1 MLISKMGVKM
11 NLRLI
16 TKNHEVD
23 PEIGFLIKSILN
35 TYGRAAAMPTA
46 WELKNY
52 LKEYSQRNIE
62 RLECQLEEE
71 RTKSEIAKK
80 NFEELYKKYKG
91 ETESLRTDLLAQVSE
106 NDNKEIQ
113 LKVFISSK
121 SIKPNVVFMII
132 FGKTHHN
139 F

>member
-1 MLISKMGVKM
+1 
-11 NLRLI
+11 
-16 TKNHEVD
+16 
-23 PEIGFLIKSILN
+23 
-35 TYGRAAAMPTA
+35 MPTA

-52 LKEYSQRNIE
+52 SKEYSQRNIE

-106 NDNKEIQ
+106 NDSKEIQ
-113 LKVFISSK
+113 LKVYLLK
-121 SIKPNVVFMII
+121 I
-132 FGKTHHN
+132 F
-139 F
+139 